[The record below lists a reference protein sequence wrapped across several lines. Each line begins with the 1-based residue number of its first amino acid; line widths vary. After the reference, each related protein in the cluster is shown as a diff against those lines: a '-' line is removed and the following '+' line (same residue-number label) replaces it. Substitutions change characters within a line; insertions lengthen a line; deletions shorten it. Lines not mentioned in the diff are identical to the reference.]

1 MNQQLSRTERKKKQC
16 VCCFSP
22 RLAGPAASLRRLN
35 LFPQQLLVYLRWCWS
50 TNKVCNKSLSG
61 PLETQR
67 EVVNVSQRKPAK
79 DETVRVEG
87 KPFPGREEVLIKLNL
102 RFLPLILEQ
111 I

>member
-1 MNQQLSRTERKKKQC
+1 MNQHLPRTERKKKQR

-22 RLAGPAASLRRLN
+22 LAGPAPSLRHLS
-35 LFPQQLLVYLRWCWS
+35 LFPRQLLVYLRWCWS

-67 EVVNVSQRKPAK
+67 EVVDVSQRKPAK
-79 DETVRVEG
+79 GETVRVEE

-102 RFLPLILEQ
+102 RFLPLIPEQ
-111 I
+111 T